1 MLLIAEKTK
10 VLAKMMSNEKE
21 MPMISRC
28 SSSKWLEETVN
39 PICLSNIL
47 IIAIS

>member
-21 MPMISRC
+21 MPMISSEMAGGDC
-28 SSSKWLEETVN
+28 EPQPFV
-39 PICLSNIL
+39 PC
-47 IIAIS
+47 